1 MASASG
7 SVQPVA
13 PDDLRLHLATMPY
26 IALQLV
32 GIESVLTVMG
42 IGSTSGNA
50 FIRDLPLIIAFGVV
64 AACTYLAGLHA
75 PALIAFVK
83 DILIYVT
90 VIVAMLYIP
99 WPSGHEF
106 LGGRRNRSGGGNRH
120 NRWPGRRPARA
131 ARPRSGVQLHA

>member
-1 MASASG
+1 M
-7 SVQPVA
+7 
-13 PDDLRLHLATMPY
+13 RY

-32 GIESVLTVMG
+32 GIESVTVMG

-64 AACTYLAGLHA
+64 AACTYPAGLRA

-99 WPSGHEF
+99 WPNGTSRGPAGTNFSAVDGTDRGREPSHPMAGPPTRQ
-106 LGGRRNRSGGGNRH
+106 GGSAAIGGTSTRITKPYIGYEY
-120 NRWPGRRPARA
+120 
-131 ARPRSGVQLHA
+131 

>member
-1 MASASG
+1 
-7 SVQPVA
+7 
-13 PDDLRLHLATMPY
+13 MPY

-50 FIRDLPLIIAFGVV
+50 FIRDLPLIITFGVV
-64 AACTYLAGLHA
+64 AACTYLAGLRA

-106 LGGRRNRSGGGNRH
+106 LGGRRNRSGAGTVTSDG
-120 NRWPGRRPARA
+120 RA
-131 ARPRSGVQLHA
+131 ADPPRRLGRDRGYVYTHN

>member
-1 MASASG
+1 
-7 SVQPVA
+7 
-13 PDDLRLHLATMPY
+13 MPY

-50 FIRDLPLIIAFGVV
+50 FIRDLRLIIAFGVV
-64 AACTYLAGLHA
+64 AACTYLAGLRA

-106 LGGRRNRSGGGNRH
+106 LGDRRNRSGGGNRH
-120 NRWPGRRPARA
+120 IRWPGRRPASA
-131 ARPRSGVQLHA
+131 ARPRSGVRLHA

>member
-1 MASASG
+1 
-7 SVQPVA
+7 
-13 PDDLRLHLATMPY
+13 MPY

-64 AACTYLAGLHA
+64 AACTYLAGLRA

-99 WPSGHEF
+99 WPRGHEF
-106 LGGRRNRSGGGNRH
+106 LGGTRNRSAGKNRH
-120 NRWPGRRPARA
+120 IRWLGRRPARA
-131 ARPRSGVQLHA
+131 VRPRSGDSYTHN